1 MNIKTVGQ
9 QYISQT
15 WDLIEKYIVESQQYG
30 GGDYSSEHVKVYLTS
45 GQWVLIVA
53 VDEQNV
59 IHGAMT
65 ITFNNY
71 PNHRVAFITA
81 TGGKG
86 IITKISLQQLREIL
100 KSFGATKIRAA
111 VRPSMERLLYR
122 VGFFKRYTIAETQI

>member
-30 GGDYSSEHVKVYLTS
+30 GGDYSSEHVKVYLAN
-45 GQWVLIVA
+45 GQWLLIVA
-53 VDEQNV
+53 VDDNNV

-81 TGGKG
+81 TGGKR
-86 IITKISLQQLREIL
+86 IITKNSLQQLREIL

-111 VRPSMERLLYR
+111 VRPSMERLLHR
-122 VGFFKRYTIAETQI
+122 VGFYKRYTIAETQI

>member
-53 VDEQNV
+53 VDEQNA

-86 IITKISLQQLREIL
+86 IITKNSLQQLREIL

-111 VRPSMERLLYR
+111 VRPSMERLLHR
-122 VGFFKRYTIAETQI
+122 VGFYKRYTIAETQI

>member
-30 GGDYSSEHVKVYLTS
+30 GGDYSSEHVKVYLTN

-86 IITKISLQQLREIL
+86 IITKNSLQQLREIL

-111 VRPSMERLLYR
+111 VRPSMERLLHR
-122 VGFFKRYTIAETQI
+122 VGFYKRYTIAETQI

>member
-15 WDLIEKYIVESQQYG
+15 WPLIEKYIIDSQQYG
-30 GGDYSSEHVKVYLTS
+30 GGDYSSEHVKVYLAN
-45 GQWVLIVA
+45 GQWLLIVA
-53 VDEQNV
+53 VDDNNV

-86 IITKISLQQLREIL
+86 IITKDTLSQLKEIL
-100 KSFGATKIRAA
+100 KGMGATRIRSA

-122 VGFFKRYTIAETQI
+122 VGFYKRYTIAETEI

>member
-86 IITKISLQQLREIL
+86 IITKNSLQQLREIL
-100 KSFGATKIRAA
+100 KRFGATKIWEA
-111 VRPSMERLLYR
+111 VRPSMERLLHR
-122 VGFFKRYTIAETQI
+122 VGFYKRYTIAETQI

>member
-1 MNIKTVGQ
+1 M
-9 QYISQT
+9 
-15 WDLIEKYIVESQQYG
+15 ESQQYG

-86 IITKISLQQLREIL
+86 IITKNSLQQLREIL

-111 VRPSMERLLYR
+111 VRPSMERLLHR
-122 VGFFKRYTIAETQI
+122 VGFYKRYTIAETQI

>member
-1 MNIKTVGQ
+1 MNIRTVGH
-9 QYISQT
+9 QYINQT

-86 IITKISLQQLREIL
+86 IITKNSLQQLREIL

-111 VRPSMERLLYR
+111 VRPSMERLLHR

>member
-86 IITKISLQQLREIL
+86 IITKNSLQQLREIL

-111 VRPSMERLLYR
+111 VRPSMERLLHR

>member
-1 MNIKTVGQ
+1 MIIKPVGQ
-9 QYISQT
+9 QYINQT
-15 WDLIEKYIVESQQYG
+15 WHLIEKYIVSSQQYG
-30 GGDYSSEHVKVYLTS
+30 GGDYSSEHVKVYLTT
-45 GQWVLIVA
+45 GQWMLVVA
-53 VDEQNV
+53 VDDNNV

-86 IITKISLQQLREIL
+86 IITKDALKQLKEIL
-100 KSFGATKIRAA
+100 KGLGATRIRSA

>member
-1 MNIKTVGQ
+1 MNIRTVGQ

-45 GQWVLIVA
+45 GQWLLIVA

-86 IITKISLQQLREIL
+86 IITKNSLQQLREIL

-111 VRPSMERLLYR
+111 VRPSMERLLHR
-122 VGFFKRYTIAETQI
+122 VGFYKRYTIAETQI

>member
-86 IITKISLQQLREIL
+86 IITENSLQQLREIL

>member
-1 MNIKTVGQ
+1 MNIRTVGH
-9 QYISQT
+9 QYINQT

-30 GGDYSSEHVKVYLTS
+30 GGDYSSEHVKVYLTN

-86 IITKISLQQLREIL
+86 IITKNSLQQLREIL

-111 VRPSMERLLYR
+111 VRPSMERLLHR
-122 VGFFKRYTIAETQI
+122 VGFYKRYTIAETQI

>member
-86 IITKISLQQLREIL
+86 IITKNSLQQLREIL

-111 VRPSMERLLYR
+111 VRPSMERLLHR
-122 VGFFKRYTIAETQI
+122 VGFYKRYTIAETQI

>member
-86 IITKISLQQLREIL
+86 IITKNSLQQLREIL
-100 KSFGATKIRAA
+100 KSFGATRIRAA
-111 VRPSMERLLYR
+111 VRPSMERLLHR

>member
-30 GGDYSSEHVKVYLTS
+30 GGDYSSEHVKVYLIS

-86 IITKISLQQLREIL
+86 IITKNSLQQLREIL

>member
-1 MNIKTVGQ
+1 MNIRTVGQ

-86 IITKISLQQLREIL
+86 IITKNSLQQLREIL

>member
-86 IITKISLQQLREIL
+86 IITKNSLQQLREIL

>member
-1 MNIKTVGQ
+1 MNIRTVGQ

-30 GGDYSSEHVKVYLTS
+30 GGDYSSEHVKVYLAN
-45 GQWVLIVA
+45 GQWLLIVA
-53 VDEQNV
+53 VDDNNV

-81 TGGKG
+81 TGGKR
-86 IITKISLQQLREIL
+86 IITKNSLQQLREIL

-111 VRPSMERLLYR
+111 VRPSMERLLHR
-122 VGFFKRYTIAETQI
+122 VGFYKRYTIAETQI

>member
-1 MNIKTVGQ
+1 MIIKPVGHQ
-9 QYISQT
+9 HISQT
-15 WDLIEKYIVESQQYG
+15 WHLIEKYIVESQQYG
-30 GGDYSSEHVKVYLTS
+30 GGDYNSEHVKVYLTT
-45 GQWVLIVA
+45 GQWMLVVA

-71 PNHRVAFITA
+71 PNYRVAFITA

-86 IITKISLQQLREIL
+86 IITKDSLSQLREIL
-100 KSFGATKIRAA
+100 KGFGATKIRAA